1 MSDETRIGY
10 GEEAA
15 LREQL
20 RESEMRVLKLKAEL
34 SGADEVLSKER
45 AWSKTWQDVAA
56 YHERQCGLA
65 MHFGRE
71 LAEAYGEL
79 PRLVGIPECIS
90 IGGGGAP
97 E

>member
-1 MSDETRIGY
+1 MMSDETRIGY

-20 RESEMRVLKLKAEL
+20 RESEMRAITLKKELAE
-34 SGADEVLSKER
+34 AKETLLGDR
-45 AWSKTWQDVAA
+45 L
-56 YHERQCGLA
+56 RLA